1 MRKLYPDN
9 QQTQEIFNRDDNKA
23 TKQDIQDLSLQI
35 AETNQT
41 LQNTINA
48 LSTLSDSLAQSLNT
62 NEINAVNASI
72 NMLQAASANLA
83 SANIGNLT
91 VEEVATLNE
100 LTANV
105 ATFAEGITAGRVNV
119 PGGDVTAERGT
130 FQELSVWSADIANFT
145 IDHFTAEDF
154 RVSNDL
160 TVDGDTTTSDL
171 EVTDTATIKDANIT
185 NADIDEADID
195 RANITEANV
204 DLLKADEIAIEN
216 IHWKAYQVYTADS
229 PKLFMVLPHF
239 ENGIYFLRAKDG
251 NQNTLFTVE
260 VHNSIDNLFARWS
273 QKELNWV
280 YKISKVGTGASTQC
294 MLEVHNIDNVAFN
307 LEYATICATPNVPA
321 PTTYTTQPYPGNPM
335 YKVSHQDGNK
345 FFQNVD
351 LANEGTTGA
360 GLTMYATSNWELA
373 TTYYNYDGTM
383 GVMSYNYLPN
393 QSLNTSD
400 NVEFYGLNVHDFSTT
415 NLNVPGT
422 LKAKHIYDGPT
433 LTVTEKAALPD
444 DTLLIEEGTT
454 EGDIPNAYSIAKT
467 LRPSSMSDF
476 YINDLGATYKW
487 APTFERCEEGVGFEE
502 VYPDATV
509 DYFPDYTTTPDEL
522 KAEIAF
528 NEEYPPS
535 GSTKTVGSS
544 IMVRNVGGWKISV
557 VYFAKND
564 DSTSNVA
571 GAVSTVEVVGTW
583 IDPSID
589 PTTGEL
595 MTLSTDAT
603 WASRHLLYKPG
614 ASIPEDEKIVYDE
627 NGDPMPVSLF
637 ENLHVGDSFRLGDYG
652 RFEDASEWVVIADEM
667 HFLHT
672 TDLTYASSSGNGTIT
687 RKTTKSGT
695 VQIKP
700 LVPFNDD
707 ADPTTDDSPLVYDRT
722 SDTIKK
728 ATGDIT
734 LPGDLAVAGD
744 ETVTGDLTVEGSLNA
759 KDVEFD
765 GNIKAEDLI
774 LTGDLEVENDAMFRK
789 DVSISGDLYVDGVEH
804 INDSETTQSSG
815 DYMIL
820 RHNNPIPLGSGE
832 KSGIAVHNYK
842 TGGTATISVD
852 HEGTWRLADNTAT
865 STMHTNLYYYDGKY
879 YDTSFVEQTFV
890 DQIKTAFDED
900 EIGDCVFYN
909 SDSFYHFDGTHWYA
923 VTLVNNKLITDE
935 TEVTDAALITALNA
949 LTKGPLQYF
958 RKLEITTINEIENEA
973 IFTRD
978 EEANMADKALVQWD
992 AATSKAKTIP
1002 LPTMNNQALTAQV
1015 QSAEPGFDEHLVQ
1028 LGDLY
1033 FESFPSVPF
1042 TGTIPADASRT
1053 EEPIGGDA
1061 GYFYSATENKYY
1073 VRPGISDNFEIIS
1086 ITYDG
1091 TVWEINQSSTAVT
1104 LPADA
1109 VAIDVT
1115 AGHYYKA
1122 AVPASTTYQWKSNVG
1137 GGGLSFVGT
1146 RAQYNAAKLI
1156 PEGQDGYI
1164 GPNTLVTITDE
1175 DDFVTGDER

>member
-1 MRKLYPDN
+1 MRKLYPSE
-9 QQTQEIFNRDDNKA
+9 QETQDLFNRDDNRA
-23 TKQDIQDLSLQI
+23 TKQDIQDLSVQI
-35 AETNQT
+35 AATNQT
-41 LQNTINA
+41 LQNTIDN
-48 LSTLSDSLAQSLNT
+48 LQSLQSSLAESLNT
-62 NEINAVNASI
+62 NEITAVNAAIS
-72 NMLQAASANLA
+72 MLQAASANLTSA
-83 SANIGNLT
+83 SATNLT
-91 VEEVATLNE
+91 VEELATLDE
-100 LTANV
+100 LTANL
-105 ATFAEGITAGRVNV
+105 ATIANNLTVGGDANIT
-119 PGGDVTAERGT
+119 GDVTAANAT
-130 FQELSVWSADIANFT
+130 FENLTATSATIANWT
-145 IDHFTAEDF
+145 IDNLTTGDIEATNIS
-154 RVSNDL
+154 VSNDL
-160 TVDGDTTTSDL
+160 TASEVEVEDALIVDNTMSAKEASIRD
-171 EVTDTATIKDANIT
+171 ATIDKATIAEET
-185 NADIDEADID
+185 VALAKVDE
-195 RANITEANV
+195 T
-204 DLLKADEIAIEN
+204 AIEN
-216 IHWKAYQVYTADS
+216 IHWLYWQTYTADS

-273 QKELNWV
+273 QKEMNWV

-360 GLTMYATSNWELA
+360 GLTMYATSNWALA

-393 QSLNTSD
+393 QSLNTGD
-400 NVEFYGLNVHDFSTT
+400 NVEFYGLQVHDFSTT

-422 LKAKHIYDGPT
+422 LKAKHIYDGPQ
-433 LTVTEKAALPD
+433 LTAAEKAALPD

-454 EGDIPNAYSIAKT
+454 SGMTVPAVALINPLADQSSMARFIDGHKWAKT
-467 LRPSSMSDF
+467 TD
-476 YINDLGATYKW
+476 K
-487 APTFERCEEGVGFEE
+487 CEEGEYIDQE
-502 VYPDATV
+502 YPG
-509 DYFPDYTTTPDEL
+509 
-522 KAEIAF
+522 AEIDWLAPTWEDYNQQKMSGF
-528 NEEYPPS
+528 IDQDQPHEAIQKYIVRNLDTNERRMVYWCYV
-535 GSTKTVGSS
+535 VGSS
-544 IMVRNVGGWKISV
+544 TATAYHTSSIWTNQYNTADGTFTNLRSDIHAADESTFNWVDPDAFGDSQNLYDMNDELMSATRFNNLNVGDTYRIKDFFGDYVTYIVEYKRNPAMGFLV
-557 VYFAKND
+557 AAKNGVPYT
-564 DSTSNVA
+564 TS
-571 GAVSTVEVVGTW
+571 G
-583 IDPSID
+583 
-589 PTTGEL
+589 
-595 MTLSTDAT
+595 
-603 WASRHLLYKPG
+603 
-614 ASIPEDEKIVYDE
+614 
-627 NGDPMPVSLF
+627 
-637 ENLHVGDSFRLGDYG
+637 
-652 RFEDASEWVVIADEM
+652 
-667 HFLHT
+667 
-672 TDLTYASSSGNGTIT
+672 GNGKLN
-687 RKTTKSGT
+687 RKTTKSGA
-695 VQIKP
+695 VQVKP

-707 ADPTTDDSPLVYDRT
+707 ADPATDARPLVYDRT

-728 ATGDIT
+728 ATGDLA

-744 ETVTGDLTVEGSLNA
+744 ETVTGDLTVAGSLNA

-774 LTGDLEVENDAMFRK
+774 LTGDLEVENEAMFRH

-804 INDSETTQSSG
+804 ISDSETTQSSG

-820 RHNNPIPLGSGE
+820 RHNNPIPLGTNE

-842 TGGTATISVD
+842 TGGTATLSVD

-865 STMHTNLYYYDGKY
+865 STMHTDLYYYDGKY

-1015 QSAEPGFDEHLVQ
+1015 TPAQSGIDAHLIKVRGTDYTRYPGVV
-1028 LGDLY
+1028 Y
-1033 FESFPSVPF
+1033 
-1042 TGTIPADASRT
+1042 TGTIPEDAT
-1053 EEPIGGDA
+1053 VTPEEVDGSDKPWYYSESLGYILNEYPSGQYVAIFALSYDSVRHKWNHVQA
-1061 GYFYSATENKYY
+1061 G
-1073 VRPGISDNFEIIS
+1073 
-1086 ITYDG
+1086 TYDNLPEDAI
-1091 TVWEINQSSTAVT
+1091 EIDTPTA
-1104 LPADA
+1104 AY
-1109 VAIDVT
+1109 
-1115 AGHYYKA
+1115 YYKA

>member
-1 MRKLYPDN
+1 MRRLYPD
-9 QQTQEIFNRDDNKA
+9 QKETQDLFNRDDNRA
-23 TKQDIQDLSLQI
+23 TKQDIQDLSVQI
-35 AETNQT
+35 AATNQT
-41 LQNTINA
+41 LQNTIDN
-48 LSTLSDSLAQSLNT
+48 LQSLQSSLAESLNT
-62 NEINAVNASI
+62 NEITAVNASI
-72 NMLQAASANLA
+72 NMLQAASANLT
-83 SANIGNLT
+83 SANATNLT
-91 VEEVATLNE
+91 VEELATLNE
-100 LTANV
+100 LTANLATIAQDLTV
-105 ATFAEGITAGRVNV
+105 GGDANITGDVSANSATFENLTATSATIANWTIDNLTTGDITATNI
-119 PGGDVTAERGT
+119 
-130 FQELSVWSADIANFT
+130 S
-145 IDHFTAEDF
+145 
-154 RVSNDL
+154 VSNDL
-160 TVDGDTTTSDL
+160 TASEIEVEDALIVDNTMSAK
-171 EVTDTATIKDANIT
+171 EASIRNATIDK
-185 NADIDEADID
+185 
-195 RANITEANV
+195 ANITEATAE
-204 DLLKADEIAIEN
+204 LLKADEIAIEN

-229 PKLFMVLPHF
+229 PKLYMVLPHF

-260 VHNSIDNLFARWS
+260 VHNSIDNLFTRWS
-273 QKELNWV
+273 QKEMNWV

-335 YKVSHQDGNK
+335 YKVSYQDGNK

-393 QSLNTSD
+393 QSLNTGD

-415 NLNVPGT
+415 NLDVPGT
-422 LKAKHIYDGPT
+422 FKGKHIYDGPA
-433 LTVTEKAALPD
+433 LTAAEKAALPD
-444 DTLLIEEGTT
+444 DTLLIEEGTI
-454 EGDIPNAYSIAKT
+454 EGDIPNAYSVAKT

-476 YINDLGATYKW
+476 LMGDHGNIYKW
-487 APTFERCEEGVGFEE
+487 ASNFDNSEAGGDFETL
-502 VYPDATV
+502 YPGATI
-509 DYFPDYTTTPDEL
+509 DYFPDYTTTPEEL
-522 KAEIAF
+522 KAELAF
-528 NEEYPPS
+528 NEDYPPH
-535 GSTKTVGSS
+535 GPTKTVGSS
-544 IMVRNVGGWKISV
+544 FMIHQAQGYNNSI
-557 VYFAKND
+557 VYLAKND
-564 DSTSNVA
+564 DTTSDVTAAITDVVVA
-571 GAVSTVEVVGTW
+571 GAW
-583 IDPSID
+583 IDPFID

-595 MTLSTDAT
+595 ITINADIS
-603 WASRHLLYKPG
+603 WAHRHTFYKPG
-614 ASIPEDEKIVYDE
+614 ATIPEEARIVYDA

-637 ENLHVGDSFRLGDYG
+637 ENLHVGDSIWLGDYG
-652 RFEDASEWVVIADEM
+652 RFEDAEEWIIAAEEM

-672 TDLTYASSSGNGTIT
+672 TDITYTSGAGNGTIT
-687 RKTTKSGT
+687 RKTTKSGS
-695 VQIKP
+695 VQVKP

-707 ADPTTDDSPLVYDRT
+707 ADPATDNRPLVYDRT

-728 ATGDIT
+728 ATGDMT
-734 LPGDLAVAGD
+734 LPGDLVVAGD

-804 INDSETTQSSG
+804 ISDSETTQSSG

-820 RHNNPIPLGSGE
+820 RHNNPIPLGTNE

-842 TGGTATISVD
+842 TGGTATLSVD
-852 HEGTWRLADNTAT
+852 HNGTWRLADNTAT
-865 STMHTNLYYYDGKY
+865 STMHNNLYYYDGKY

-923 VTLVNNKLITDE
+923 VTLVNNKLVTDE

-1002 LPTMNNQALTAQV
+1002 LPTMNNQALTATITQGATPTI
-1015 QSAEPGFDEHLVQ
+1015 SYTWKAG
-1028 LGDLY
+1028 G
-1033 FESFPSVPF
+1033 SGSV
-1042 TGTIPADASRT
+1042 SRYPT
-1053 EEPIGGDA
+1053 M
-1061 GYFYSATENKYY
+1061 
-1073 VRPGISDNFEIIS
+1073 
-1086 ITYDG
+1086 
-1091 TVWEINQSSTAVT
+1091 
-1104 LPADA
+1104 
-1109 VAIDVT
+1109 
-1115 AGHYYKA
+1115 A
-1122 AVPASTTYQWKSNVG
+1122 AA
-1137 GGGLSFVGT
+1137 
-1146 RAQYNAAKLI
+1146 RAALAL
-1156 PEGQDGYI
+1156 PEGSEGYI
-1164 GPNTLVTITDE
+1164 PDNGIVIVDE
-1175 DDFVTGDER
+1175 LSPYISGEER